1 MRLSRAFLERT
12 GARRAVARER
22 AWCRPAPFACSALA
36 TILLL
41 AAAAA
46 AQDFTI
52 VALPDT
58 QHYADDN
65 PAIFDAQAQWIVDER
80 ASRNIV
86 LAPHLGDCVQDGDL
100 DITQWQ
106 AADAAMAILENPG
119 TTGLPDGVPYAIA
132 VGNRDQSPFG
142 DPGPG
147 TSLYYNQ
154 FFGSSRFASRG
165 YYGGHYGTDNDNS
178 YVLFSASGMDFIVI
192 FFEYDTNQDPAV
204 VAWADALLAT
214 HSNRRAILAAH
225 YALNTGDPAA
235 FSNQGLALYDGLK
248 HHPNLFLILGG
259 HKNGEGKR
267 VDMYQGNTV
276 HSVLADYQDRPNG
289 GDGWLRVMEFSPAND
304 EIRVKTY
311 SPWLDQ
317 WETDADSEFTL
328 AYDMDVT
335 CTSAAQCDDGIACT
349 ADACVA
355 NVCQNTP
362 SCPAGSL
369 CDTGSGVCEVPPPFT
384 AFNDLAWDSAQM
396 STNITTITSPT
407 GGSGLASSGA
417 LVDYATGTPTDV
429 TLTVLGGSFN
439 GTTNAQHGVD
449 YIPGSDGEALFAGRI
464 DPHGIITYVNAPSS
478 PLTLQ
483 LSGLVPGAVYEVAY
497 YTHRDRY
504 DWERGQE
511 VTLTG
516 AASFVNASSTGI
528 DDLGNPL
535 YTGPSDASIRM
546 PADNDAGWVV
556 HFTDVDPGS
565 DGSVALEVEFDG
577 DPGSEYRGKYANAL
591 RVRHRPTCSLAAD
604 CNDGN
609 VCTDD
614 SCVAGICTYS
624 DNTASCDDGSVCT
637 TVDTCGDGYC
647 QGSVPLVCDNGL
659 FCDGGETC
667 DPALGCQAGTP
678 PSLDDGISCTND
690 TCDEVNDVVVNA
702 PDAGLCDNG
711 LFCDGAEVCDPALD
725 CQPGT
730 PPSLDDAVACT
741 DDACDEVGDV
751 VTHTPN
757 DGLCDDSLWCN
768 GAETCNATLDCQ
780 PGTPPSLDDG
790 VVCTIDTCDEVG
802 DVAVHTPSDPL
813 CDDGLWCTG
822 SETCHATLDCQAG
835 TPPPL
840 DDGVGCTDDACD
852 EVADVVTHVPN
863 DALCD
868 DTLWCNG
875 SETCHATLDCQAGTP
890 PPLDDFVGCTFDSCD
905 EVGDVAVHTPDDLVC
920 DDADPGTNDTC
931 DPVLDCQ
938 NDPIPPVPTADSWAQ
953 LLIAAMLAAAGATA
967 LRHRREGGRT

>member
-1 MRLSRAFLERT
+1 
-12 GARRAVARER
+12 
-22 AWCRPAPFACSALA
+22 
-36 TILLL
+36 
-41 AAAAA
+41 
-46 AQDFTI
+46 
-52 VALPDT
+52 
-58 QHYADDN
+58 
-65 PAIFDAQAQWIVDER
+65 
-80 ASRNIV
+80 
-86 LAPHLGDCVQDGDL
+86 
-100 DITQWQ
+100 
-106 AADAAMAILENPG
+106 
-119 TTGLPDGVPYAIA
+119 
-132 VGNRDQSPFG
+132 
-142 DPGPG
+142 
-147 TSLYYNQ
+147 
-154 FFGSSRFASRG
+154 
-165 YYGGHYGTDNDNS
+165 
-178 YVLFSASGMDFIVI
+178 
-192 FFEYDTNQDPAV
+192 
-204 VAWADALLAT
+204 
-214 HSNRRAILAAH
+214 
-225 YALNTGDPAA
+225 
-235 FSNQGLALYDGLK
+235 
-248 HHPNLFLILGG
+248 
-259 HKNGEGKR
+259 
-267 VDMYQGNTV
+267 
-276 HSVLADYQDRPNG
+276 
-289 GDGWLRVMEFSPAND
+289 
-304 EIRVKTY
+304 
-311 SPWLDQ
+311 
-317 WETDADSEFTL
+317 
-328 AYDMDVT
+328 
-335 CTSAAQCDDGIACT
+335 
-349 ADACVA
+349 
-355 NVCQNTP
+355 
-362 SCPAGSL
+362 
-369 CDTGSGVCEVPPPFT
+369 
-384 AFNDLAWDSAQM
+384 
-396 STNITTITSPT
+396 
-407 GGSGLASSGA
+407 
-417 LVDYATGTPTDV
+417 
-429 TLTVLGGSFN
+429 
-439 GTTNAQHGVD
+439 
-449 YIPGSDGEALFAGRI
+449 
-464 DPHGIITYVNAPSS
+464 
-478 PLTLQ
+478 
-483 LSGLVPGAVYEVAY
+483 
-497 YTHRDRY
+497 
-504 DWERGQE
+504 
-511 VTLTG
+511 
-516 AASFVNASSTGI
+516 
-528 DDLGNPL
+528 
-535 YTGPSDASIRM
+535 
-546 PADNDAGWVV
+546 VV

-624 DNTASCDDGSVCT
+624 DNTASCDDGSACT

-647 QGSVPLVCDNGL
+647 QGSAPLVCDNGL

-852 EVADVVTHVPN
+852 EVADVVTHAPN

-875 SETCHATLDCQAGTP
+875 SETCHVTLDCQAGTP